1 MTTTANERPPASWDS
16 ETDVVVVGGGFAGL
30 VAAATARGRGR
41 EVIVLEA
48 GDEPGGI
55 MRISSG
61 EYWIPNNSFLRAAGI
76 EDPRADCLKL
86 MARLSYPTRYD
97 PESPTLGLPDRA
109 FRQISTYY
117 DVAAKAVAEL
127 KDIGAMGS
135 VLSDGVTPDG
145 VFNPMGHL
153 EYHAELPENK
163 IEYGR
168 ALMADT
174 GGTHGPGQ
182 GQQTVDLLVANAAR
196 AGIELR
202 TGHVVQRAFANA
214 RGEVVGVEAQ
224 TAGGTAAIR
233 ARQGVIFTSGGFF
246 HNPALRTLLLRGT
259 VWGTTAP
266 YTNTGALMTI
276 ATQLGALV
284 ENTDS
289 CWWGQMSVEEV
300 IDTQRS
306 DNMAFW
312 LYGDSM
318 VLVNRYGVRVVNE
331 KAHYNE
337 RGRIHSAYNA
347 STKQYENNVLF
358 QVYDAATANNP
369 EMGVKYPV
377 PFPGQSTEHVISGNT
392 WAELAANIDARLA
405 KIAARTGGV
414 KLDERFA
421 DRLADTVTRFNSF
434 AASGHDDDFFRG
446 ERAAEHGYSVMGL
459 TRGVNRTMY
468 PFASSG
474 PYYAILLG
482 AAGFDTNG
490 GPALNENAQV
500 VGPDEQ
506 PIPGFYAAGNCA
518 GSPGHGAYWS
528 GGATLGN
535 ALVWAYQAGVH
546 ASGQPN
552 RDDR

>member
-1 MTTTANERPPASWDS
+1 
-16 ETDVVVVGGGFAGL
+16 
-30 VAAATARGRGR
+30 
-41 EVIVLEA
+41 
-48 GDEPGGI
+48 
-55 MRISSG
+55 
-61 EYWIPNNSFLRAAGI
+61 
-76 EDPRADCLKL
+76 

-97 PESPTLGLPDRA
+97 PESPTLGLQDRP

-117 DVAAKAVAEL
+117 DVATKAVAEL

-182 GQQTVDLLVANAAR
+182 GQQTVDLLVAYAAR
-196 AGIELR
+196 AGIDLR
-202 TGHVVQRAFANA
+202 TGHVVQRAFANPS
-214 RGEVVGVEAQ
+214 GEVVGVEVQ
-224 TAGGTAAIR
+224 TPGGTRVIR
-233 ARQGVIFTSGGFF
+233 ARKGVIFTSGGFF
-246 HNPALRTLLLRGT
+246 HNAALRTLLLRGT
-259 VWGTTAP
+259 VWGASAP

-276 ATQLGALV
+276 AEQLGAMV

-289 CWWGQMSVEEV
+289 CWWGQMGVEEV
-300 IDTQRS
+300 LDTQRS

-318 VLVNRYGVRVVNE
+318 IMVNRYGVRVANE

-337 RGRIHSAYNA
+337 RGRIHSVYNA
-347 STKQYENNVLF
+347 GVA
-358 QVYDAATANNP
+358 DNP

-377 PFPGQSTEHVISGNT
+377 PFPGQSTEHVITGNT

-414 KLDERFA
+414 TLDERFA

-446 ERAAEHGYSVMGL
+446 ERQAEHGYSVMGL

-490 GPALNENAQV
+490 GPAINENAQV

-506 PIPGFYAAGNCA
+506 PIGGFYAAGNAA

-535 ALVWAYQAGVH
+535 ALVWAYQAAAH
-546 ASGQPN
+546 ASGQPD
-552 RDDR
+552 RDAQ

>member
-1 MTTTANERPPASWDS
+1 MTSTANERPSASWDS

-48 GDEPGGI
+48 AEEPGGI

-61 EYWIPNNSFLRAAGI
+61 EYWIPNNSFLREAGI
-76 EDPRADCLKL
+76 SDPRADCLRL

-97 PESPTLGLPDRA
+97 PESPTLGLQDRP

-182 GQQTVDLLVANAAR
+182 GQQTVDLLVAHAAR

-202 TGHVVQRAFANA
+202 TGHVVHRAFTNA

-224 TAGGTAAIR
+224 TPGGTRAIR
-233 ARQGVIFTSGGFF
+233 ARKGVIFTSGGFF
-246 HNPALRTLLLRGT
+246 HNLALRTLLLRGT
-259 VWGTTAP
+259 VWGATAP

-276 ATQLGALV
+276 AEQLGAMV

-289 CWWGQMSVEEV
+289 CWWGQMGVEEV
-300 IDTQRS
+300 LDTQRS

-318 VLVNRYGVRVVNE
+318 IMVNRYGVRVANE

-337 RGRIHSAYNA
+337 RGRIHSVYNA

-358 QVYDAATANNP
+358 QVYDAGVADNP

-377 PFPGQSTEHVISGNT
+377 PFPGQSTEHVITGNT

-490 GPALNENAQV
+490 GPSLNENAQV

-506 PIPGFYAAGNCA
+506 AIPGFYAAGNCA

-535 ALVWAYQAGVH
+535 ALVWAYQAGAH
-546 ASGQPN
+546 SAGQPD

>member
-1 MTTTANERPPASWDS
+1 MGI
-16 ETDVVVVGGGFAGL
+16 DV
-30 VAAATARGRGR
+30 
-41 EVIVLEA
+41 
-48 GDEPGGI
+48 
-55 MRISSG
+55 
-61 EYWIPNNSFLRAAGI
+61 
-76 EDPRADCLKL
+76 
-86 MARLSYPTRYD
+86 
-97 PESPTLGLPDRA
+97 
-109 FRQISTYY
+109 
-117 DVAAKAVAEL
+117 
-127 KDIGAMGS
+127 
-135 VLSDGVTPDG
+135 
-145 VFNPMGHL
+145 
-153 EYHAELPENK
+153 
-163 IEYGR
+163 
-168 ALMADT
+168 
-174 GGTHGPGQ
+174 
-182 GQQTVDLLVANAAR
+182 
-196 AGIELR
+196 R
-202 TGHVVQRAFANA
+202 TGHVVNRAFANE

-224 TAGGTAAIR
+224 TAGGTRVIR
-233 ARQGVIFTSGGFF
+233 ARKGVIFTSGGFF
-246 HNPALRTLLLRGT
+246 HNAALRTLLLRGT

-276 ATQLGALV
+276 AEQLGAMV

-300 IDTQRS
+300 LDTQRS
-306 DNMAFW
+306 DQMAFW

-347 STKQYENNVLF
+347 STKGYENNVLF
-358 QVYDAATANNP
+358 QIYDGAVANNP

-377 PFPGQSTEHVISGNT
+377 PFPGQSTEHVIVGNT

-414 KLDERFA
+414 KLDDRFA
-421 DRLADTVTRFNSF
+421 DRLGDTVTRFNSF

-490 GPALNENAQV
+490 GPAINENAQV

-506 PIPGFYAAGNCA
+506 PIGGFYAAGNAA

-535 ALVWAYQAGVH
+535 ALVWAYQAAAH
-546 ASGQPN
+546 ASGQPD
-552 RDDR
+552 RDAR

>member
-1 MTTTANERPPASWDS
+1 MTSTANERPPAAWDS
-16 ETDVVVVGGGFAGL
+16 ETDVIVVGGGFAGL
-30 VAAATARGRGR
+30 VAAATARGRGS

-48 GDEPGGI
+48 ADEPGGI

-61 EYWIPNNSFLRAAGI
+61 EYWIPNNSYLREAGI
-76 EDPRADCLKL
+76 SDPRADCLRL

-97 PESPTLGLPDRA
+97 PESPTLGLQDRPY
-109 FRQISTYY
+109 RQISTYY
-117 DVAAKAVAEL
+117 DVAATAVAEL
-127 KDIGAMGS
+127 TQIGAMGS

-182 GQQTVDLLVANAAR
+182 GQQTVDLLVAHAAR
-196 AGIELR
+196 AGIELL
-202 TGHVVQRAFANA
+202 TGHVVHRAFANS
-214 RGEVVGVEAQ
+214 RGEVVGVAAD
-224 TAGGTAAIR
+224 AGGVTKAIR
-233 ARQGVIFTSGGFF
+233 ARKGVIFTSGGFF
-246 HNPALRTLLLRGT
+246 HNAALRTLLLRGT
-259 VWGTTAP
+259 VWGATAP
-266 YTNTGALMTI
+266 YTNTGALMSI
-276 ATQLGALV
+276 AAGLGALL

-289 CWWGQMSVEEV
+289 CWWGQMGVEEV
-300 IDTQRS
+300 LDAQRS

-318 VLVNRYGVRVVNE
+318 VMVNRYGVRVANE

-337 RGRIHSAYNA
+337 RGRVHSVYNA

-358 QVYDAATANNP
+358 QVYDAATADNP

-377 PFPGQSTEHVISGNT
+377 PFPGQSAEHVISGST

-405 KIAARTGGV
+405 KIANRTGGV

-421 DRLADTVTRFNSF
+421 DRLGETVTRFNSF
-434 AASGHDDDFFRG
+434 AESGHDEDFSRG
-446 ERAAEHGYSVMGL
+446 ERQAEHGYSVMGL

-474 PYYAILLG
+474 PYYALLLG

-490 GPALNENAQV
+490 GPGINENAQV
-500 VGPDEQ
+500 VRPDET

-535 ALVWAYQAGVH
+535 ALVWAYQAGAH
-546 ASGQPN
+546 AAGEPV
-552 RDDR
+552 RDAQ

>member
-1 MTTTANERPPASWDS
+1 MTSTANERPPASWDS
-16 ETDVVVVGGGFAGL
+16 ETDVIVVGGGFAGL
-30 VAAATARGRGR
+30 VAAATARGRGS

-48 GDEPGGI
+48 AEEPGGI
-55 MRISSG
+55 MKISSG
-61 EYWIPNNSFLRAAGI
+61 EYWIPNNSFLREAGI
-76 EDPRADCLKL
+76 EDPRADCLRL

-97 PESPTLGLPDRA
+97 PESPTLGLQDRP

-182 GQQTVDLLVANAAR
+182 GQQTVDLLVAHAAR
-196 AGIELR
+196 AGIDLR
-202 TGHVVQRAFANA
+202 TGHVVQRAFANPS
-214 RGEVVGVEAQ
+214 GELVGVEAQ
-224 TAGGTAAIR
+224 APGGTRAIR
-233 ARQGVIFTSGGFF
+233 ARKGVIFTSGGFF
-246 HNPALRTLLLRGT
+246 HNAALRTLLLRGT
-259 VWGTTAP
+259 VWGATAP
-266 YTNTGALMTI
+266 YTNTGVLMSI
-276 ATQLGALV
+276 AAQLGAMV

-289 CWWGQMSVEEV
+289 CWWGQMGIEEV
-300 IDTQRS
+300 LDTQRS
-306 DNMAFW
+306 DNVAFW

-318 VLVNRYGVRVVNE
+318 VMVNRYGVRVTNE

-337 RGRIHSAYNA
+337 RGRIHGVYHA

-358 QVYDAATANNP
+358 QVYDAAVANNP

-377 PFPGQSTEHVISGNT
+377 PFPGQSTEHVITGDT

-405 KIAARTGGV
+405 KIASRTGGV

-421 DRLADTVTRFNSF
+421 DRLGDTVTRFNSF

-506 PIPGFYAAGNCA
+506 PIAGFYAAGNAA

-535 ALVWAYQAGVH
+535 ALVWAYQAGAH
-546 ASGQPN
+546 AAGQPD